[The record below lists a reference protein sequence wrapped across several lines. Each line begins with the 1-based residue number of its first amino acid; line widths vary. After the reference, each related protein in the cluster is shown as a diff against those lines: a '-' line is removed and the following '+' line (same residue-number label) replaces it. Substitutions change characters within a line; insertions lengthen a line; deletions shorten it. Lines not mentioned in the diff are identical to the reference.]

1 MRVCGPSVGLR
12 EKPLSPTY
20 ALMLVSDKGT
30 LLRTR
35 VAEISQ
41 VGRNTQGVTLIRLP
55 EDEKLV
61 GVVKIESEDEV
72 ADGEESSTDKAVQ
85 GG

>member
-1 MRVCGPSVGLR
+1 V
-12 EKPLSPTY
+12 
-20 ALMLVSDKGT
+20 
-30 LLRTR
+30 RTR

-61 GVVKIESEDEV
+61 GVVKIESEDDDAAANGTGESGFGAGDAAEPNGA
-72 ADGEESSTDKAVQ
+72 AD
-85 GG
+85 